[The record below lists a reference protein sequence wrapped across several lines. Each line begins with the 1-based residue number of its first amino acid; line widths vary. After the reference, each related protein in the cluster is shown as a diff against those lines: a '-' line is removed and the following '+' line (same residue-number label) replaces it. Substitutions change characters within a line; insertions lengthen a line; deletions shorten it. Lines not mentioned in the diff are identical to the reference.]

1 MPTKTKLTENFAEQK
16 PTKTHAPIDNV
27 DYISSVVEENSWVV
41 GGSGDKGFTDMD
53 GCSEMETP
61 WQLLK
66 VKPKKHQ
73 KRLLLVITDCKT
85 KRIEK

>member
-1 MPTKTKLTENFAEQK
+1 M
-16 PTKTHAPIDNV
+16 D
-27 DYISSVVEENSWVV
+27 EEIEA
-41 GGSGDKGFTDMD
+41 K
-53 GCSEMETP
+53 TP